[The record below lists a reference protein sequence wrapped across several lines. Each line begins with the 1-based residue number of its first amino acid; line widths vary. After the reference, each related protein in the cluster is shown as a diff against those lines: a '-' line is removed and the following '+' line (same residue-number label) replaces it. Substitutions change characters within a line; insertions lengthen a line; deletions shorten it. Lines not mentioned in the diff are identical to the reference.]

1 MLRCF
6 VPSLRCYGFSPLTVS
21 SRRCYTNGTHVDP
34 SDMFGKREKT
44 LEDLAVKEHEARLIQ
59 KYREELKKKEAQLK
73 AAEDKLANMKTA
85 TSETEK
91 SSSTSSSQ
99 SLRDIEEKFYEFR
112 REIMTKIR
120 TIEDDIYEIKHKL
133 KM

>member
-1 MLRCF
+1 
-6 VPSLRCYGFSPLTVS
+6 
-21 SRRCYTNGTHVDP
+21 
-34 SDMFGKREKT
+34 MFGKREKT